1 MEKVKLRHIGI
12 SVLFA
17 AVGTLLLGCSS
28 KASDEPSNKDAII
41 SELKA
46 RLASKNTFT
55 DPSSIQYRNV
65 KFYQK
70 LTELKDGKKVIL
82 QATICGE
89 VNRNLDGGSS
99 DFGRFLSLI
108 GASHGGVINLED
120 KSGSTSMLEN
130 ANVEDKAGYHAFFE
144 KNYAEHCRNVS
155 EKLN

>member
-1 MEKVKLRHIGI
+1 MKFKHIGMCVI
-12 SVLFA
+12 FVTA
-17 AVGTLLLGCSS
+17 GAILLGCSS
-28 KASDEPSNKDAII
+28 KNSNEPSNKEAII

-55 DPSSIQYRNV
+55 DPSSVQYRDV

-120 KSGSTSMLEN
+120 KSGSTSMVEN